1 MLDAG
6 LGVAVSPQGRQPLQA
21 CVVDLQGAEA
31 AVEGL
36 LEPGF
41 DHGGEALAPT
51 AAEERQAGEVLWKRA
66 QVVGVAVDAGQP
78 AAPDRPLRLILLG
91 KQKL

>member
-1 MLDAG
+1 M
-6 LGVAVSPQGRQPLQA
+6 
-21 CVVDLQGAEA
+21 VDLQGAEA

-41 DHGGEALAPT
+41 DQGGETLGPA

-78 AAPDRPLRLILLG
+78 AAPDRPLGLILPG